1 MLTVVT
7 IHHTDSELTRLP
19 TYQSTHVHDPP
30 PCLASHLI
38 SVSASVTV
46 CACHSSQVATD
57 IAARGLDIPDV
68 QLVLQNG
75 LPSNKEFYVHRA
87 GRTARAG
94 KAGRC
99 VVLYKDKERQDVGAL
114 GRELRVQF
122 SFQAPPPVNVGEART
137 QHQPSHTNTA
147 RAELCTATLYQMHF

>member
-1 MLTVVT
+1 MTHLVSLLMLSPP
-7 IHHTDSELTRLP
+7 DSL
-19 TYQSTHVHDPP
+19 
-30 PCLASHLI
+30 
-38 SVSASVTV
+38 
-46 CACHSSQVATD
+46 SQVATD

-99 VVLYKDKERQDVGAL
+99 VVLYKEKERQDVGAL

-122 SFQAPPPVNVGEART
+122 SFQAPPPVNVSYTSTRW
-137 QHQPSHTNTA
+137 A
-147 RAELCTATLYQMHF
+147 RAGEREKDMCVGHPLPNALLSQWSVAIWRGGQRERLAN